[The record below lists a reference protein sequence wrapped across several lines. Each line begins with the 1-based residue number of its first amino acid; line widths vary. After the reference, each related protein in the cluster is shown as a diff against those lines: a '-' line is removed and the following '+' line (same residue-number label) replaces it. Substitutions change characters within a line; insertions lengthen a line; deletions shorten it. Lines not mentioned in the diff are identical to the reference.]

1 MSLGIMIKGSEGVVL
16 AADSRVTLFNQ
27 VQQQQPGP
35 GAAVPPPLLVIP
47 ANFDNAT
54 KVLKIKGQDYVGA
67 VTYGLGA
74 FMTANGPR
82 TMQSFIPEFEQ
93 ELEQAHAGR
102 LPVPEFANRLSV
114 FFTQQWNQHVNRPAN
129 PGEEINFLVGGY
141 DEGAP
146 YGRAFSSVIPNQ
158 PNPVEQ
164 NPGPGQFG
172 ITWGGQHDLVFR
184 LLYGFDVELLEFI
197 RANLNLTPEQLAA
210 LRQQIEPK
218 FAAGIPFQFLPLQD
232 AVDLAVF
239 LIQSTISFQKFR
251 TTVVRGV
258 GGPVEVATVTRD
270 GFKFVS
276 QKSISVEGQRN
287 FSVAAGDRR

>member
-1 MSLGIMIKGSEGVVL
+1 MIKGSEGVVL

-27 VQQQQPGP
+27 VQQQPAP
-35 GAAVPPPLLVIP
+35 NAPANAPPPPPLLIP
-47 ANFDNAT
+47 ATFDNAT
-54 KVLKIKGQDYVGA
+54 KVLKVEGQNHIGA

-82 TMQSFIPEFEQ
+82 TMRSFIPELEE
-93 ELEQAHAGR
+93 ELERASIGR
-102 LPVPEFANRLSV
+102 LSVPDFANRLSE
-114 FFTQQWNQHVNRPAN
+114 FFVRQWNQHVNRPAN

-146 YGRAFSSVIPNQ
+146 YGRAFSFVVPTQ
-158 PNPVEQ
+158 AVPVEQ

-184 LLYGFDVELLEFI
+184 LLYGFDVELPEFV
-197 RANLNLTPEQLAA
+197 RVNLNLTQQQLAT
-210 LRQQIEPK
+210 LRQQIEPR

-232 AVDLAVF
+232 SVDLAIF
-239 LIQSTISFQKFR
+239 LIQSTINFQKFR

-276 QKSISVEGQRN
+276 QKSISVEGGQR
-287 FSVAAGDRR
+287 

>member
-1 MSLGIMIKGSEGVVL
+1 MSLGIMIKGSEGIVL
-16 AADSRVTLFNQ
+16 AADSRVTLLAQ
-27 VQQQQPGP
+27 MQQQPAP
-35 GAAVPPPLLVIP
+35 NAPAGAPPPPTLVIP
-47 ANFDNAT
+47 ATFDNAT
-54 KVLKIKGQDYVGA
+54 KVLTVKGQDHVGA

-82 TMQSFIPEFEQ
+82 TMRSFIPELEQ
-93 ELEQAHAGR
+93 ELEQANIGR
-102 LPVPEFANRLSV
+102 LSVPDFANRLSA
-114 FFTQQWNQHVNRPAN
+114 FFVSQWNQHINRPAN

-146 YGRAFSSVIPNQ
+146 YGRGFLFVVPNAA
-158 PNPVEQ
+158 NPVEQ

-184 LLYGFDVELLEFI
+184 LLYGFDVELLDFI
-197 RANLNLTPEQLAA
+197 RANLNLTPEQLAT
-210 LRQQIEPK
+210 LKQQIEPK
-218 FAAGIPFQFLPLQD
+218 FAAGIPYQFLPLQD
-232 AVDLAVF
+232 SVDLAIF

-251 TTVVRGV
+251 TTVIRGV

-276 QKSISVEGQRN
+276 QKSISVEGGRP
-287 FSVAAGDRR
+287 

>member
-1 MSLGIMIKGSEGVVL
+1 MSLGIMIKGSEGIVL
-16 AADSRVTLFNQ
+16 AADSRVTLFHQ
-27 VQQQQPGP
+27 VPQQVAPNMP
-35 GAAVPPPLLVIP
+35 ANMPIPTVIIP

-54 KVLKIKGQDYVGA
+54 KVLTVKGQTHVGA

-93 ELEQAHAGR
+93 ELDTAGIG
-102 LPVPEFANRLSV
+102 RLSV
-114 FFTQQWNQHVNRPAN
+114 SDFATRLSAFFVQRWNTHVNRPPN

-141 DEGAP
+141 DEVGP
-146 YGRAFSSVIPNQ
+146 YGKGFLFVVPTQAV
-158 PNPVEQ
+158 PVEQ
-164 NPGPGQFG
+164 NAGPGQFG
-172 ITWGGQHDLVFR
+172 ITWGGQHDLVYR
-184 LLYGFDVELLEFI
+184 LLYGFDVELPEFI
-197 RANLNLTPEQLAA
+197 RGNLNLTPEQLTA
-210 LRQQIEPK
+210 LKQQMEPR

-232 AVDLAVF
+232 SVDLAIF

-258 GGPVEVATVTRD
+258 GGPVEVATVTRA

-276 QKSISVEGQRN
+276 QKTISSKGVQ
-287 FSVAAGDRR
+287 S

>member
-1 MSLGIMIKGSEGVVL
+1 MIKGSEGIVL

-27 VQQQQPGP
+27 IQQPP
-35 GAAVPPPLLVIP
+35 VPNAPAPSPTVVIP

-54 KVLKIKGQDYVGA
+54 KVLKVKGQDYAGA

-82 TMQSFIPEFEQ
+82 TMRSFIPEFEQ
-93 ELEQAHAGR
+93 ELEQANTGR
-102 LPVPEFANRLSV
+102 LSVSDFANRLSR
-114 FFTQQWNQHVNRPAN
+114 FFISRWNQHVNRPPN

-141 DEGAP
+141 DAGLP
-146 YGRAFSSVIPNQ
+146 YGRGFLFVVPNQ
-158 PNPVEQ
+158 ANPVEQ
-164 NPGPGQFG
+164 NAGPGQFG

-184 LLYGFDVELLEFI
+184 LLYGFDVELPEFV
-197 RANLNLTPEQLAA
+197 RANLNLTPQQLVT
-210 LRQQIEPK
+210 LKQQMEPR

-232 AVDLAVF
+232 SVDLAFF

-270 GFKFVS
+270 GFNFVS
-276 QKSISVEGQRN
+276 QKSISIEG
-287 FSVAAGDRR
+287 GRR

>member
-1 MSLGIMIKGSEGVVL
+1 MIKGSEGIVL
-16 AADSRVTLFNQ
+16 AADSRVTLLAQ
-27 VQQQQPGP
+27 MQQQPAP
-35 GAAVPPPLLVIP
+35 NAPAGAPPPPTLVIP
-47 ANFDNAT
+47 ATFDNAT
-54 KVLKIKGQDYVGA
+54 KVLTVKGQDHVGA

-82 TMQSFIPEFEQ
+82 TMRSFIPELEQ
-93 ELEQAHAGR
+93 ELEQANIGR
-102 LPVPEFANRLSV
+102 LSVPDFANRLSA
-114 FFTQQWNQHVNRPAN
+114 FFVSQWNQHINRPAN

-146 YGRAFSSVIPNQ
+146 YGRGFLFVVPNAA
-158 PNPVEQ
+158 NPVEQ

-184 LLYGFDVELLEFI
+184 LLYGFDVELLDFI
-197 RANLNLTPEQLAA
+197 RANLNLTPEQLAT
-210 LRQQIEPK
+210 LKQQIEPK
-218 FAAGIPFQFLPLQD
+218 FAAGIPYQFLPLQD
-232 AVDLAVF
+232 SVDLAIF

-251 TTVVRGV
+251 TTVIRGV

-276 QKSISVEGQRN
+276 QKSISVEGGRP
-287 FSVAAGDRR
+287 

>member
-1 MSLGIMIKGSEGVVL
+1 MIKGSEGIVL

-27 VQQQQPGP
+27 IQQQPAP
-35 GAAVPPPLLVIP
+35 NAPAPAPVLVIP

-54 KVLKIKGQDYVGA
+54 KVLKVEGQDHAGA

-93 ELEQAHAGR
+93 ELEAAKQGR
-102 LPVPEFANRLSV
+102 LSVADFANRLSE
-114 FFTQQWNQHVNRPAN
+114 FFMRQWNQHVNRPAN

-141 DEGAP
+141 DEGLP
-146 YGRAFSSVIPNQ
+146 YGRAFLFVIPNQ
-158 PNPVEQ
+158 GAAVEQ
-164 NPGPGQFG
+164 NAGPGQFG
-172 ITWGGQHDLVFR
+172 ITWGGQHDLVYR
-184 LLYGFDVELLEFI
+184 LLYGFDVELLEFV
-197 RANLNLTPEQLAA
+197 RANLNLTPEQFAA
-210 LRQQIEPK
+210 LKQQMEPR
-218 FAAGIPFQFLPLQD
+218 FAAGIPYQFLPLQD
-232 AVDLAVF
+232 SVDLAVF

-258 GGPVEVATVTRD
+258 GGPVEVATVTRE

-276 QKSISVEGQRN
+276 QKRISVERG
-287 FSVAAGDRR
+287 